1 MKDHKLKTAGRGAA
15 NLMPLHKR
23 VATGN
28 KPVMKPS
35 RSKVVKGK

>member
-1 MKDHKLKTAGRGAA
+1 MKKLKTAGKGAEK
-15 NLMPLHKR
+15 LMPLHKR

-35 RSKVVKGK
+35 REKVIKRK